1 MCICPCAYH
10 AFKHLFVI
18 LGDRYI
24 HMHTEG
30 KRKRKVIVYQ
40 VQMRDISLKSID
52 KSPVNCY
59 FEVDLAR
66 PFPYNEL
73 PEEDHKAFKINKC
86 YFFIRKKTGI
96 YNFFLY
102 RGIF

>member
-30 KRKRKVIVYQ
+30 KRKRKVIVHQ

-52 KSPVNCY
+52 KSPS
-59 FEVDLAR
+59 
-66 PFPYNEL
+66 
-73 PEEDHKAFKINKC
+73 
-86 YFFIRKKTGI
+86 
-96 YNFFLY
+96 
-102 RGIF
+102 